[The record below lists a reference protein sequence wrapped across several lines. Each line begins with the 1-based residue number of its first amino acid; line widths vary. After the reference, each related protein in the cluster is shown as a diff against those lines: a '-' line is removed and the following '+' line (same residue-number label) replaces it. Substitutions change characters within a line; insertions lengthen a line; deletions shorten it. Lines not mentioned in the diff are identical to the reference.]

1 MIFEA
6 MGLFAMLA
14 GRVDVPAEDRKTWE
28 RSSDPESTANP
39 ANHPEGYAHEGNILA
54 VGRVP

>member
-1 MIFEA
+1 MLA
-6 MGLFAMLA
+6 GMGLFAMLA
-14 GRVDVPAEDRKTWE
+14 GRVDVSAEDREIWA
-28 RSSDPESTANP
+28 RLSAPGSPANP